1 MSKIITINTTD
12 LKSVVN
18 ECVKRLVSESFI
30 DTMKY
35 YVVDDGGVYNV
46 FSSDMFD
53 KNGNYIEDMSLNLND
68 MDIVKTTNSEE
79 QAWAYA
85 EKMNR
90 EQEESSYDFA
100 PSRGYFDESINKN
113 LSAIIRESVQKV
125 LLESYDDE
133 DFDNVTPEQLASF
146 NNNYYDVIV
155 PEWALPALVNG
166 DYEGLSDEDI
176 ADVKAFE
183 RNFMQGG
190 PCELANGLNAG
201 DCCIPLEGKAPSF
214 YPKNDINGK
223 GADCYKFAF
232 PAK

>member
-1 MSKIITINTTD
+1 MSKTITINTTD
-12 LKSVVN
+12 LKSVVD

-100 PSRGYFDESINKN
+100 PSRGYFDESINKS

-176 ADVKAFE
+176 ADVKTFE

-190 PCELANGLNAG
+190 PCELANGLNVG

-214 YPKNDINGK
+214 YPKNDINGQ